1 MLLVGLGTLILFV
14 DELFIE
20 LTFRFL
26 LGDWLFS
33 VDDVVYLGLITPVNL
48 RKYVTFVLQV
58 SLNTE
63 NSSSQRP
70 LNSRS

>member
-26 LGDWLFS
+26 SGDWLFS